1 MDIKLNERIRLARK
15 KVGLT
20 QGQLAEKIGIA
31 FQTLNKYE
39 KGHRLPDA
47 EILRQIAIITGV
59 DAGWLLIGVE
69 KITGVHRE
77 TEEEKEYL
85 EKLLQV
91 LRNPSTKKAIQENI
105 NTFLKVPKPEAPLEE
120 TKKKGGMAS

>member
-15 KVGLT
+15 KVELT
-20 QGQLAEKIGIA
+20 QEQLAEKIGIA

-59 DAGWLLIGVE
+59 DAGWLLIGE
-69 KITGVHRE
+69 KKGTAVHNE
-77 TEEEKEYL
+77 TQEEKEYL
-85 EKLLQV
+85 EKLLHV
-91 LRNPSTKKAIQENI
+91 LRNPDTKKAIQENI
-105 NTFLKVPKPEAPLEE
+105 DTFLKVPKPPIPLAE
-120 TKKKGGMAS
+120 KKKGGMAS